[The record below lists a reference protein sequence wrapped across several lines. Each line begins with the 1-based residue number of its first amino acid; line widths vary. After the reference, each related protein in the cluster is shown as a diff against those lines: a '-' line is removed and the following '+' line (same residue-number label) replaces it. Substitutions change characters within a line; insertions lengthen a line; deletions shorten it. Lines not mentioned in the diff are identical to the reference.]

1 MQAKNQRL
9 LPSWPAGKCRLHAE
23 GGISEGTVSG
33 GGADGFDREKEME
46 GMIGNS
52 CILAPLHGFFLD
64 MSFIVMGVLL
74 DSGRSWG
81 YEF

>member
-1 MQAKNQRL
+1 
-9 LPSWPAGKCRLHAE
+9 
-23 GGISEGTVSG
+23 
-33 GGADGFDREKEME
+33 ME
-46 GMIGNS
+46 GMIGNR
-52 CILAPLHGFFLD
+52 CILAPLHGFYLD